1 MCIQFTLIAHD
12 AVVYWIDLRLLK
24 VFLCVCFYLG
34 RAWIC
39 YSWPGRK
46 FRSWKK
52 RRARIFSESLKK
64 NCNGV
69 FQQWNS
75 GQLKYYSLHVTGSP
89 GTSWC
94 TRGQW
99 TSGLSRPA
107 RTTRVTR
114 NICEGNMDQMMI
126 VPWYRYHGITLY
138 RVLSVQPNVF
148 SMTCQKCLNM
158 F

>member
-1 MCIQFTLIAHD
+1 MFLSMAGSTGTHWSKGTEGRESTSHVHSIYTDCSWRSCLLD
-12 AVVYWIDLRLLK
+12 WLK

-46 FRSWKK
+46 FRSWTK

-64 NCNGV
+64 KNCNGL

-99 TSGLSRPA
+99 TSGPSRPA
-107 RTTRVTR
+107 RTTRVTW
-114 NICEGNMDQMMI
+114 NFCEGNMDQMII
-126 VPWYRYHGITLY
+126 VP
-138 RVLSVQPNVF
+138 
-148 SMTCQKCLNM
+148 
-158 F
+158 